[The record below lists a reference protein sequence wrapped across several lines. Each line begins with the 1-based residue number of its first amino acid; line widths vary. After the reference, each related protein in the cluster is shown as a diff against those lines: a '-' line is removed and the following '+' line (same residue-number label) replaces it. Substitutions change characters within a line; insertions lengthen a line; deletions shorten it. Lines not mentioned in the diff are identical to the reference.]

1 MVWTVPYAFNQF
13 YADINLPGD
22 HRALANTRKDWILRR
37 IGTSLNIL
45 NSFPMGSIPRF
56 TALKNHADL
65 DVILVLHFGQHV
77 KDKKPSV
84 VLSDVKSALGSGAGS
99 VRRNG
104 QAVTM
109 KFASWPDVDVV
120 PASRVTNDDGTIS
133 HYNIPDMN
141 REEWIKTKPNLHSRQ
156 MIDAASERGANFR
169 RVVKMMKEWNR
180 RQAVTIQSYHLEVI
194 ALQMNVIDWDDTG
207 WVVYQWFV
215 KAETSLQWLW
225 HESKD
230 VAEYLSFERALRAKS
245 QITDAKNEAFMAWYK
260 TSSGKDDHRE
270 AIRIWRSIFGN
281 KFPTYG

>member
-13 YADINLPGD
+13 YDDINLPGD
-22 HRALANTRKDWILRR
+22 HRTLANARKDWILRR

-65 DVILVLHFGQHV
+65 DIILVLHFSKHI

-109 KFASWPDVDVV
+109 KFVSWPDVDVV

-156 MIDAASERGANFR
+156 MIDAASDRGANFR
-169 RVVKMMKEWNR
+169 RVVKMMKDWNR
-180 RQAVTIQSYHLEVI
+180 RQAVSIQSYHLEVI
-194 ALQMNVIDWDDTG
+194 SLQMNVIDWDDTG
-207 WVVYQWFV
+207 WAVYQWFV

-225 HESKD
+225 HEGKD
-230 VAEYLSFERALRAKS
+230 VAEYLSFDRALRAKS
-245 QITDAKNEAFMAWYK
+245 QITDAKNDAFTAWYK
-260 TSSGKDDHRE
+260 TSSGIDDHHE
-270 AIRIWRSIFGN
+270 AIKIWRSIFGN